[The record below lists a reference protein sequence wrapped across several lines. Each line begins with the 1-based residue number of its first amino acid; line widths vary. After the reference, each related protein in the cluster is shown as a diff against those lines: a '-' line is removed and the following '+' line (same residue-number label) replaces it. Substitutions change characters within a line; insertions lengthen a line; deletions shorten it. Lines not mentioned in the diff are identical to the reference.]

1 MFKRAKKTEAA
12 PERDPIEAMIV
23 AAFIASPNATAI
35 LDDDGRAVRL
45 NASAEGLLDGK
56 LVVGAPIGT
65 LGDITLAEGAARV
78 SIAGRPLDVRLRKID
93 GGWAV
98 ALLAAADNAA
108 SKAQMGQF
116 QTAARDVQVKLSA
129 LTDSMQHVLG
139 ASSEQADSARTV
151 GSGIGEVSDTFE
163 VVAAAAQ
170 ELDASIAEITRQAT
184 QSSTEA
190 EAAVERTEA
199 ANVTVRQLAESS
211 ERIGEVVGLIEEIAA
226 QTNLLALNATIE
238 AARAGEAGRGFA
250 VVAAEVKNLAQ
261 QTTKATG
268 DITQQISTIQST
280 MRDAVEAI
288 DGINSTI
295 KQISS
300 VSTSIAGAVGQQS
313 SATADISRNVLLA
326 AESMRTLGDSV
337 AAISARTERTPEEID
352 QAIRTAREVAD
363 INGSIVS
370 QVESLLASIDRAA

>member
-1 MFKRAKKTEAA
+1 MFKRAKKTEIL
-12 PERDPIEAMIV
+12 PQRDPGEAMIV
-23 AAFIASPNATAI
+23 AAFTASPNAVVL
-35 LDDDGRAVRL
+35 LDGDGRIVRL
-45 NASAEGLLDGK
+45 NTSAETLLAGK
-56 LVVGAPIGT
+56 LSVGAPIGT
-65 LGDITLAEGAARV
+65 LGGIALAAGATRV
-78 SIAGRPLDVRLRKID
+78 PLGGRALDVQLREID
-93 GGWAV
+93 GGWIV
-98 ALLAAADNAA
+98 ALSAAADNSA

-116 QTAARDVQVKLSA
+116 QTAARDVQSKLCA
-129 LTDSMQHVLG
+129 LTDSMQQVLG

-151 GSGIGEVSDTFE
+151 GSGIGKVSDTFE

-170 ELDASIAEITRQAT
+170 ELDASIAEITRQAA
-184 QSSTEA
+184 QSSSEA

-199 ANVTVRQLAESS
+199 ANITVRQLAESS

-337 AAISARTERTPEEID
+337 AAISTRTERTPEEID

-363 INGSIVS
+363 INGAIVA

>member
-1 MFKRAKKTEAA
+1 MFKRAKKTETA
-12 PERDPIEAMIV
+12 PERDPSEAMIV
-23 AAFIASPNATAI
+23 AAFVASPNAVVV
-35 LDDDGRAVRL
+35 LDEKGQAVRL
-45 NASAEGLLDGK
+45 NASAEKLLDGK
-56 LVVGAPIGT
+56 LAAGMPVGA
-65 LGDITLAEGAARV
+65 LGSVPLAEGAARI
-78 SIAGRPLDVRLRKID
+78 STGGRTLEARLRKIE
-93 GGWAV
+93 GGWTVAFAPAV
-98 ALLAAADNAA
+98 DNSA

-116 QTAARDVQVKLSA
+116 QTAARDVQTKLSA
-129 LTDSMQHVLG
+129 LTSSMQHVLG

-151 GSGIGEVSDTFE
+151 GSGIGKVSDTFE

-170 ELDASIAEITRQAT
+170 ELDASIAEITRQAA
-184 QSSTEA
+184 QSSSEA

-326 AESMRTLGDSV
+326 AESMRTLGDTV
-337 AAISARTERTPEEID
+337 AAISTRTERTPEEID